1 MHGFF
6 DGYCFIGKCQ
16 LGNYIQKSEITETN
30 MAKVSMETI
39 LNTTADDAWKIIS
52 YFRGIIK
59 YIPAIVN
66 STIDGTGAASVRTL
80 ILDDG
85 SRVVEK
91 LESIE
96 ESISCS
102 LTYSIVSSSLPIE
115 NYFATVQ
122 VRDIDN
128 SHCKLVWSSSFA
140 PKGIPDTEAVEII
153 RNIYSKVFRRLEN
166 LYGS

>member
-1 MHGFF
+1 
-6 DGYCFIGKCQ
+6 
-16 LGNYIQKSEITETN
+16 
-30 MAKVSMETI
+30 METI
-39 LNTTADDAWKIIS
+39 LNATADEAWKIIS
-52 YFRGIIK
+52 YFSGIIK

-66 STIDGTGAASVRTL
+66 STIDGTGAGSVRTL

-102 LTYSIVSSSLPIE
+102 LTYSIVASSLPIE

-122 VRDIDN
+122 VQDLDN
-128 SHCKLVWSSSFA
+128 RRCKLVWSSSFT
-140 PKGIPDTEAVEII
+140 PKGITDTEAVEII
-153 RNIYSKVFRRLEN
+153 RNIYLKVFRRLEN